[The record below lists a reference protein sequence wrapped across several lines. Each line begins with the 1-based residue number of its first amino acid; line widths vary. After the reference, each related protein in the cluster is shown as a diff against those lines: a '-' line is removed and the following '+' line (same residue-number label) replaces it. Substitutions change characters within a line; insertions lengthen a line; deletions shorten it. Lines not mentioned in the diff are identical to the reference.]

1 VSAPR
6 IASLLPSGTEIV
18 CALGFREALVGRSH
32 ECDFPAGLAALL
44 VLTQSTFA
52 GAGTSAA
59 IDRDIRGLVED
70 GLSIYRVDADRLRAL
85 APDLIVTQDQ
95 CKVCAVSLDTVTAA
109 VAEWTG
115 AAPEVVSLVPAGLDT
130 VWSDFAQLAAA
141 LDAEPAGA
149 ALIAGLQARIEGIAG
164 RAATLTAAQGARPRV
179 ACIEWI
185 EPLMAAGNWIPE
197 LVALAGGEDIFSGAP
212 WGVAG
217 AHAPWIDAAA
227 LSQADPDVIVI
238 MPCGFG
244 IERAAAEMAALEGQ
258 AFWPSLKAVR
268 DGRVFLVDAN
278 HYFSRPGPRLVDS
291 LEILA
296 EILHPGVFGFGHA
309 GSGWRAL

>member
-32 ECDFPAGLAALL
+32 ECDFPAGLDALP
-44 VLTQSTFA
+44 VLTESAF
-52 GAGTSAA
+52 GGGGPSAA
-59 IDRDIRGLVED
+59 IDRDIRALVEE
-70 GLSIYRVDADRLRAL
+70 GLSIYRVDAERLKSL

-95 CKVCAVSLDTVTAA
+95 CKVCAVSLDTVEAA
-109 VAEWTG
+109 LRAWTG
-115 AAPEVVSLVPAGLDT
+115 AAPRVVSLVPAGLAT
-130 VWSDFAQLAAA
+130 VWDDFAHVAAA
-141 LDAEPAGA
+141 LDAEAAGA
-149 ALIAGLQARIEGIAG
+149 SLIAGLKMRTEGIAA
-164 RAATLTAAQGARPRV
+164 RAQALSERPRV

-197 LVALAGGEDIFSGAP
+197 LVALAGGEDLF
-212 WGVAG
+212 GVAG
-217 AHAPWIDAAA
+217 AHAPWIEPAA
-227 LSQADPDVIVI
+227 LAEADPDVIVV

-244 IERAAAEMAALEGQ
+244 VDRVAEEMAALE
-258 AFWPSLKAVR
+258 ALPFWRDLKAVR
-268 DGRVFLVDAN
+268 GGHVALVDAN

-296 EILHPGVFGFGHA
+296 EILHPGVFDFGHA
-309 GSGWRAL
+309 AKGWRLHPS

>member
-1 VSAPR
+1 MSAPR
-6 IASLLPSGTEIV
+6 VVSLLPSGTEIV

-32 ECDFPAGLAALL
+32 ECDFPGGLDTLP
-44 VLTQSTFA
+44 VLTQSAFD
-52 GAGTSAA
+52 GKGTSAT

-95 CKVCAVSLDTVTAA
+95 CKVCAVSLDAVTAA

-115 AAPEVVSLVPAGLDT
+115 AAPQVVSLVPAGLDT
-130 VWSDFAQLAAA
+130 VWSDFARVAAA
-141 LDAEPAGA
+141 LGAVPEGA

-164 RAATLTAAQGARPRV
+164 RVAALDARPRV

-197 LVALAGGEDIFSGAP
+197 LVALAGGEDIF
-212 WGVAG
+212 GVAG

-227 LSQADPDVIVI
+227 LAQADPDVIVV

-244 IERAAAEMAALEGQ
+244 IERAAAELAALEAQ

-268 DGRVFLVDAN
+268 AGRVFLVDAN

-291 LEILA
+291 LEILS
-296 EILHPGVFGFGHA
+296 EVLHPGVFDFGHA
-309 GSGWRAL
+309 GPGWRAY

>member
-1 VSAPR
+1 MSAPR

-32 ECDFPAGLAALL
+32 ECDFPGGLAALP
-44 VLTQSTFA
+44 VLTQSAFA

-59 IDRDIRGLVED
+59 MDRDIRRLVED

-95 CKVCAVSLDTVTAA
+95 CKVCAVSLDAVTEA

-115 AAPEVVSLVPAGLDT
+115 AAPDVVSLVPAGLDT
-130 VWSDFAQLAAA
+130 VWTDFARVAAA

-164 RAATLTAAQGARPRV
+164 RAATLDPKPRV

-197 LVALAGGEDIFSGAP
+197 LVALAGGEDIF
-212 WGVAG
+212 GVAG

-227 LSQADPDVIVI
+227 LAQADPDVIVV

-244 IERAAAEMAALEGQ
+244 IERAAAEMAALEAQ

-268 DGRVFLVDAN
+268 AGRVFLVDAN

-296 EILHPGVFGFGHA
+296 EIFHPGVFGFGHG

>member
-1 VSAPR
+1 MSAPR

-32 ECDFPAGLAALL
+32 ECDFPGGLAALP
-44 VLTQSTFA
+44 VLTQSAFA

-59 IDRDIRGLVED
+59 IDRDIRRLVED

-95 CKVCAVSLDTVTAA
+95 CKVCAVSLDAVTEA

-115 AAPEVVSLVPAGLDT
+115 AAPDVVSLVPAGLDT
-130 VWSDFAQLAAA
+130 VWTDFARVAAA

-164 RAATLTAAQGARPRV
+164 RAATLDPKPRV

-197 LVALAGGEDIFSGAP
+197 LVALAGGEDIF
-212 WGVAG
+212 GVAG

-227 LSQADPDVIVI
+227 LAQADPDVIVV

-244 IERAAAEMAALEGQ
+244 IERAAAEMAALEAQ

-268 DGRVFLVDAN
+268 AGRVFLVDAN

-296 EILHPGVFGFGHA
+296 EIFHPGVFGFGHG